1 MAAIA
6 PAVGN
11 GKAARGLAVI
21 RFTPSKKVA
30 PVETLRIFVGDMAP
44 KNRDRVREI
53 VVATGVFSE
62 AEVAVAIELF
72 DSAFGAHGGTDQA
85 HPGFRH
91 DPPASSDYFFLG
103 AFTPE
108 EELAGFACYGPTPGT
123 DRTFDLYWIAVHPA
137 AQRTGSGTIL
147 LNEVERR
154 LKGLNAR
161 MVVVETSSRSDYK
174 NTRGFYLRRGYV
186 EAARARDFYAPADD
200 RITFTKRLQSRA
212 PLIEVD
218 GAWSGIT

>member
-1 MAAIA
+1 MSA
-6 PAVGN
+6 
-11 GKAARGLAVI
+11 
-21 RFTPSKKVA
+21 TKVFRS
-30 PVETLRIFVGDMAP
+30 E
-44 KNRDRVREI
+44 EI
-53 VVATGVFSE
+53 D
-62 AEVAVAIELF
+62 VAIELF
-72 DSAFGAHGGTDQA
+72 DIVFGTRETTEVLYS
-85 HPGFRH
+85 GFSLNT
-91 DPPASSDYFFLG
+91 PASSDYFFLG

-137 AQRTGSGTIL
+137 AQGSGSGTIL

-174 NTRGFYLRRGYV
+174 DTRGFYLRRGYV

-200 RITFTKRLQSRA
+200 RITYTKRLQSRA
-212 PLIEVD
+212 PFVEWMAHGV
-218 GAWSGIT
+218 SQ

>member
-1 MAAIA
+1 M
-6 PAVGN
+6 
-11 GKAARGLAVI
+11 I

-30 PVETLRIFVGDMAP
+30 PVEAPRIFVGDMMA
-44 KNRDRVREI
+44 KHRDRVREI
-53 VVATGVFSE
+53 VVATAVFSD

-72 DSAFGAHGGTDQA
+72 DSVFGAPSGTDRA
-85 HPGFRH
+85 NPAFNHN
-91 DPPASSDYFFLG
+91 PPASSDYFFLG

-108 EELAGFACYGPTPGT
+108 EEMAGFACYGPTPGT
-123 DRTFDLYWIAVHPA
+123 DRTYDLYWIAVHPA
-137 AQRTGSGTIL
+137 AQGTGSGTIL

-212 PLIEVD
+212 LVVETD
-218 GAWSGIT
+218 GAWSTLT